1 MKKIIKLTESDLT
14 KLIKKVINESE
25 TITKSMI
32 DKVKDRLTPNQVK
45 LLTMRY
51 VDNMSPSEIGDKLGF
66 SAVSVRQKLKT
77 TENQLKRLSYIMDK
91 NPDMTDNQKKSI
103 KIEMFDSELRTL
115 IEKYSKSLSK
125 EEINKVI
132 KKII

>member
-77 TENQLKRLSYIMDK
+77 TDNQLKRLSYIMDK

>member
-1 MKKIIKLTESDLT
+1 
-14 KLIKKVINESE
+14 
-25 TITKSMI
+25 
-32 DKVKDRLTPNQVK
+32 
-45 LLTMRY
+45 
-51 VDNMSPSEIGDKLGF
+51 
-66 SAVSVRQKLKT
+66 
-77 TENQLKRLSYIMDK
+77 MDK